1 MVLIIGLICLFLIL
15 LCFIAIRYFSF
26 KLNRCE
32 TIENIRVEPSE
43 SDFRKLFEA
52 PSDTFQQF
60 VRDSEDRCSRRLR
73 RYIVA
78 LRVVIVVLCVIFA
91 CAFFGCSCSTTR
103 SLSNT
108 YNVTLDTLQYKFN
121 FEHSENVSAKRQ

>member
-1 MVLIIGLICLFLIL
+1 MVLIIGLVCLFLVL
-15 LCFIAIRYFSF
+15 LCFIAIRYLNF
-26 KLNRCE
+26 KLDSYE
-32 TIENIRVEPSE
+32 TIANIRVEPSE

-60 VRDSEDRCSRRLR
+60 VSNSEDRRRRRIR
-73 RYIVA
+73 RYILS
-78 LRVVIVVLCVIFA
+78 LRVAIVLLCVVSAF
-91 CAFFGCSCSTTR
+91 AFFGCTTTR